1 MVRFYALM
9 SLLALPAAA
18 LSLGSFPCLIVK
30 SLLYNGHGKKGGDKA
45 AALQRVRL
53 IAVVDTELD
62 SIEDD

>member
-30 SLLYNGHGKKGGDKA
+30 SLLYNGHGT